1 MYGELGV
8 FHISIQIKMSFIELL
23 GYAGEFCTECKLS
36 NTFYYPLYKMDEPL
50 RVVETNVNALGFSQ
64 M

>member
-1 MYGELGV
+1 MT
-8 FHISIQIKMSFIELL
+8 FIELL

-36 NTFYYPLYKMDEPL
+36 NLFYYPLYKMDEPL
-50 RVVETNVNALGFSQ
+50 RVAKTDVNALGFSQ